1 MNVERRMIA
10 ILQSAPALA
19 GVLVTYGYKP
29 QEDEK
34 KIPTLPYI
42 VLERSGSEW
51 VDTICGTYT
60 NGCFVDVLVTTYQRG
75 QFAARELAEA
85 ARFALLTSD
94 EVPSLT
100 NETDAFDPESRAWSV
115 SQIFRV
121 WDDAP
126 SVN

>member
-1 MNVERRMIA
+1 MSVERRMIE
-10 ILQSAPALA
+10 ILQSVPALA
-19 GVLVTYGYKP
+19 GVLIRYGYVP

-34 KIPTLPYI
+34 KVPTLPYM

-51 VDTICGTYT
+51 VETICGTYQ
-60 NGCFVDVLVTTYQRG
+60 NGCFCDVVLTTYEKD
-75 QFAARELAEA
+75 QFSARELAQS

-100 NETDAFDPESRAWSV
+100 NETDNYDPEARAWSV

-126 SVN
+126 SV

>member
-1 MNVERRMIA
+1 MNVERRMIE
-10 ILQSAPALA
+10 ILRATPALS
-19 GVLVTYGYKP
+19 GVLIRYGYTP

-34 KIPTLPYI
+34 LVPTLPYM

-51 VDTICGTYT
+51 VEVICGTYT
-60 NGCFVDVLVTTYQRG
+60 NGCFVDVLLTTYQKG

-85 ARFALLTSD
+85 ARTALLTSN

-100 NETDAFDPESRAWSV
+100 NETDNYDPEARAWSV

>member
-1 MNVERRMIA
+1 MNVERRLIA
-10 ILQSAPALA
+10 ILQSTPALA
-19 GVLVTYGYKP
+19 GVLIRYGYVP

-34 KIPTLPYI
+34 KIPTLPYM

-60 NGCFVDVLVTTYQRG
+60 NGCFVDVLLTTFQKD

-85 ARFALLTSD
+85 ARFALLSSD

-100 NETDAFDPESRAWSV
+100 NETDNYDPEARAWSV

>member
-1 MNVERRMIA
+1 MNAERRMIA
-10 ILQSAPALA
+10 ILKAVPELA
-19 GVLVTYGYKP
+19 GVLIRYGYTP

-34 KIPTLPYI
+34 KVPTLPYM

-51 VDTICGTYT
+51 VENICGTYT
-60 NGCFVDVLVTTYQRG
+60 NGCFVDVLVTTYQKG
-75 QFAARELAEA
+75 QFAARELAEY
-85 ARFALLTSD
+85 ARTALLTSN

-100 NETDAFDPESRAWSV
+100 NETDNYDPEARAWSV
-115 SQIFRV
+115 TQIFRV

>member
-1 MNVERRMIA
+1 MNVERRLIA
-10 ILQSAPALA
+10 ILQATPGLA
-19 GVLVTYGYKP
+19 GVLIRYGYTP

-34 KIPTLPYI
+34 RVPTLPYM

-51 VDTICGTYT
+51 LETICGTYT
-60 NGCFVDVLVTTYQRG
+60 NGCFVDVVLTTYQKDS
-75 QFAARELAEA
+75 FSARELGQI
-85 ARFALLTSD
+85 ARLALLTSD

-100 NETDAFDPESRAWSV
+100 NETDNYDPEARAWSV

>member
-1 MNVERRMIA
+1 MNVERRMLA
-10 ILQSAPALA
+10 ILQAVPELA
-19 GVLVTYGYKP
+19 GVLLRYGYVP

-34 KIPTLPYI
+34 QVPTLPYM
-42 VLERSGSEW
+42 VLERTGSEW
-51 VDTICGTYT
+51 VEVICGTYT
-60 NGCFVDVLVTTYQRG
+60 NGCFVDVLLTTYEKN
-75 QFAARELAEA
+75 QFAARELAEV
-85 ARFALLTSD
+85 ARTALLTSS

-100 NETDAFDPESRAWSV
+100 NETDNYDPEARAWAV